1 MEKKTAQKVL
11 VHSLVNLGDVVLATS
26 AIALLKQHF
35 PQMRISMLV
44 KPSVAEVLQG
54 HPLLEEVIPL
64 VYQPK
69 ERSWRQMLRFVKE
82 LQSRKFDLSISLD
95 RKLRPSILTLLAGIP
110 VRIGPD
116 RLFDNKPSQMR
127 RLWSHA
133 VHTSDDFL
141 NTHQSELFQDVI
153 RGAFKVQGSA
163 KPVIGAIT
171 SKHREKARALLDS
184 LPQGNKRVALCVKGT
199 YYLKNWPQDYFVDLI
214 DLLASQGGI
223 SCLLVGAPEDKEYA
237 QQIADASQAPV
248 LNLCGETSLLEFA
261 ALCRQID
268 LLITIDTGGM
278 HIAATTGVPIIGI
291 FRCVSAKRWAPLC
304 KKKYVIEHNLL
315 ECPSVST
322 PEQCPMKYC
331 VEKIGIEE
339 VFKAASE
346 VLGCR
351 EARR

>member
-1 MEKKTAQKVL
+1 MEKKPAQKVL
-11 VHSLVNLGDVVLATS
+11 VHCLVNLGDVVLATS

-69 ERSWRQMLRFVKE
+69 ERSWRQMLRFVKK

-116 RLFDNKPSQMR
+116 RLFDNKLSQIR
-127 RLWSHA
+127 KLWSYV

-153 RGAFKVQGSA
+153 RGAFKVQGTA
-163 KPVIGAIT
+163 KPVLGAIT
-171 SKHREKARALLDS
+171 SKHREKARSLLAS

-199 YYLKNWPQDYFVDLI
+199 YYLKNWPQESFVALI
-214 DLLASQGGI
+214 DRLSSEVGV
-223 SCLLVGAPEDKEYA
+223 SCVLVGAPEDKGYA
-237 QQIADASQAPV
+237 QQVADASQATV
-248 LNLCGETSLLEFA
+248 LNLCGETSLLELA

-268 LLITIDTGGM
+268 LLVTIDTGGM

-291 FRCVSAKRWAPLC
+291 FRCVSSKRWAPLC
-304 KKKYVIEHNLL
+304 KKNYIAQYRLAD
-315 ECPSVST
+315 CPQIDT
-322 PEQCPMKYC
+322 PEKCPMQYC
-331 VEKIGIEE
+331 VGSIHVGEI
-339 VFKAASE
+339 FDAAKRI
-346 VLGCR
+346 L
-351 EARR
+351 AL